1 MRACVFANIVGVALG
16 HGALFIPA
24 PRNSQD
30 NVLPQFKGGR
40 SPATPCTCVNG
51 NGNGTDGCDQGHR
64 SGGDGQ
70 ACLWWSQVSESAR
83 PPTRP
88 PSAPPCAPPPRWP
101 ARSWRA
107 PRRRT

>member
-1 MRACVFANIVGVALG
+1 MRACVYASIVGVALG
-16 HGALFIPA
+16 HGALFIPS

-51 NGNGTDGCDQGHR
+51 NGNGTDGCDQGLR

-70 ACLWWSQVSESAR
+70 ACLWWSQVSER
-83 PPTRP
+83 
-88 PSAPPCAPPPRWP
+88 APPPRLTHP
-101 ARSWRA
+101 LAR
-107 PRRRT
+107 